1 MIFIINITIMI
12 EETILDLSGSTIELI
27 YDVDGDVVKIKN
39 SSVDTDFREVK
50 RLNMFNPD
58 IVIGLETPNDEDD
71 KWFEY
76 TDIDT
81 RAIIRL
87 FWETH
92 KVNKD

>member
-1 MIFIINITIMI
+1 MI
-12 EETILDLSGSTIELI
+12 EETILDSSGSTIELI
-27 YDVDGDVVKIKN
+27 YDVDNDIVKIKKLL
-39 SSVDTDFREVK
+39 VDTDFREVK
-50 RLNMFNPD
+50 RLNTFNPN
-58 IVIGLETPNDEDD
+58 IVIGLETPNDDDDDGWED
-71 KWFEY
+71 Y